1 MDKDY
6 NEIWLQAMDT
16 LIVQRLQNLPFDQ
29 TIVCK
34 IIDDSKKD
42 QGIYTVSNE
51 STEFEAYSE
60 NTHYSIDNQ
69 VYVNIPKGDWSQKK
83 QITGRY
89 STDTDK
95 DPIVYVAPLEKVLPL
110 TANLVPEG
118 KSSSQLVANWPL
130 TSQGKPGS
138 HTQSLF
144 TITDKS
150 INATINDTLCIKA
163 DFKCVLDNYAMRS
176 GSYGV
181 EIRVTTDTDEV
192 IVFDLD
198 SAKDM
203 FGNPYAFTTWMSQQ
217 QAFKFTES
225 IGNIKSIEGFFYQK
239 GDFKYFDGTKP
250 VDVPVIENGIVPNI
264 WMQNL
269 EVYFG
274 TDVSQVE
281 DNTVK
286 IVTNNDLKYQGKN
299 NTEKTVELIWY
310 NKGEG
315 NKYLGFSDGVFNKE
329 NAQNTK
335 EENSTDTTNYYWIQ
349 WQLDG
354 QDGSLEDLE
363 FNIETG
369 QEEQTLTKITIN
381 CRPEL
386 SFTELQATVW
396 LNGNKYKS
404 NFITFTNQT
413 DQASLV
419 ANKDIT
425 ISIVN
430 NETSKDVYPLY
441 GEDNKIIDSAE
452 ASTIRSVRVEATWSK
467 GILTDTFWQGA
478 AITWTIPSKNTML
491 LPNFGKSVYEETQQ
505 ITDIKYTEIVDE
517 NGNKKTVLSEF
528 VYQYHLNDVY
538 HDLYDDNIITC
549 IIKLPNQEGLL
560 VANKHFEFSSQG
572 TSGTDYTLVVRP
584 IDDRPYGFKG
594 GQAKIKDFS
603 ASLYDLDGNEMS
615 NIIPTL
621 SFLGESSKD
630 DFEKTDYNV
639 IKATAQVT
647 WADRKVDLETLYPVC
662 YAADTYSAD
671 VPLKLIYDSYGTLRN
686 MVKSGAPLKLYKSG
700 SLVTGNSIIW
710 EINFGNDSITDKNK
724 KWLPSIGDSGDTLI
738 PPPIYM
744 DLGSKPYLIA
754 KINGEIVWTS
764 PIIIQQYKYGSEVLN
779 NWNGQTIIDNEKNRI
794 LTNAFAAGNIDG
806 NNTFNGVI
814 MGQIAQI
821 TEGNIHDKKTGLFGY
836 KSGAQVYGFRDDGT
850 AFIGG
855 SGAGRIYFDG
865 NGGTISSA
873 KYNGN
878 TNYVNGTKI
887 DLQSG
892 SLIMEGS
899 SGQYFKFNEN
909 NSGGLEIKINGANI
923 ILADEDNKK
932 LTGYIS
938 ATAESITS
946 EFRKIATYSGIAE
959 YHAYST
965 TDWTEWIVRDINTPT
980 EAKELEDYWDY
991 FKNGATLALN
1001 FIPGIYNE
1009 QYSAHRVYLCYHRQ
1023 DTNSKVYREVLYNNK
1038 SIGGNNNNAF
1048 IFQPNA
1054 LIYLIY
1060 RDGAWHIT
1068 DGGANSKIIQTASN
1082 ISASVSA
1089 NYLTKTGGLNSTFG
1103 WDLDANGFYLKST
1116 INGSKKTVFQCDSN
1130 GVMIDGTI
1138 YATGGTIANWHILDN
1153 YLYTGDILAGGTGVL
1168 IARPTI
1174 YASSGVGSDVIVC
1187 KQAGVDN
1194 FRVNSDGTVT
1204 ASKMNITGGSLLY
1217 WNLEDNGM
1225 WSSEKNGNGTYSLM
1239 HLMSQNSTIRKYSVG
1254 SSTIRQDWRILL
1266 GELSTSSPSDTQVNV
1281 YNFGITS
1288 NGSLFTPSWSIS
1300 SSGIYG
1306 KKDDYEITLTP
1317 QGFEY
1322 TYGTEQTRVVLW
1334 SQLVKLV

>member
-34 IIDDSKKD
+34 IIDVSKKD
-42 QGIYTVSNE
+42 QGIYTVSNK

-95 DPIVYVAPLEKVLPL
+95 DPIVYVAPLEKVSPL
-110 TANLVPEG
+110 TENIVPEG
-118 KSSSQLVANWPL
+118 KSSGQLVANWSFTPE
-130 TSQGKPGS
+130 GKAGPDAEE
-138 HTQSLF
+138 LF
-144 TITDKS
+144 EINNLS
-150 INATINDTLCIKA
+150 INTTINDTLCIKA

-181 EIRVTTDTDEV
+181 AIKITSDTDEV

-217 QAFKFTES
+217 QAFKFTEP
-225 IGNIKSIEGFFYQK
+225 IGNITSIEGFFYQK
-239 GDFKYFDGTKP
+239 GDFKYFDGTEP

-274 TDVSQVE
+274 TDVSQIE

-286 IVTNNDLKYQGKN
+286 IVTNSNLKYQGTS
-299 NTEKTVELIWY
+299 NTNKSVELIWY

-315 NKYLGFSDGVFNKE
+315 NKYLGFSDGDFNKE
-329 NAQNTK
+329 KAQQIQVEDAK
-335 EENSTDTTNYYWIQ
+335 NYYWIQ

-363 FNIETG
+363 FEIETG
-369 QEEQTLTKITIN
+369 KEEQTLTKITIN

-386 SFTELQATVW
+386 SFTELQAIVW

-413 DQASLV
+413 DQANLV

-430 NETSKDVYPLY
+430 NNEDTEDAYPLY
-441 GEDNKIIDSAE
+441 GEDNKIINSAE
-452 ASTIRSVRVEATWSK
+452 ASKERSVRVEATWSK
-467 GILTDTFWQGA
+467 GTLTDTFWQGA
-478 AITWTIPSKNTML
+478 TITWTIPSQSTML
-491 LPNFGKSVYEETQQ
+491 LPNFGKTKDGKTIYEIEYT
-505 ITDIKYTEIVDE
+505 IDNEIKPEGDYEEIVDPE
-517 NGNKKTVLSEF
+517 DESKKKIVFTDKGKKKFTCPYRLS
-528 VYQYHLNDVY
+528 DVY
-538 HDLYDDNIITC
+538 HDLYDNNIISCT
-549 IIKLPNQEGLL
+549 IKLPNQKGIL
-560 VANKHFEFSSQG
+560 VATKRIEFSSQG

-584 IDDRPYGFKG
+584 IDDRPYGFDKS
-594 GQAKIKDFS
+594 GQAKIEDFT

-639 IKATAQVT
+639 IKAIAQVT
-647 WADRKVDLETLYPVC
+647 WADRNVDLETLYPVC

-686 MVKSGAPLKLYKSG
+686 MVKSGAPLKLYESG
-700 SLVTGNSIIW
+700 SLVTGNDIW
-710 EINFGNDSITDKNK
+710 EIHFGNDNITDENK

-738 PPPIYM
+738 PSPIYM

-754 KINGEIVWTS
+754 KINGKIVWTS

-779 NWNGQTIIDNEKNRI
+779 NWNGQTIIDNENNRI

-836 KSGAQVYGFRDDGT
+836 NSGAQIYGFRDDGT
-850 AFIGG
+850 AFIGE

-865 NGGTISSA
+865 NGGTISSGNFNSIMDTGYA
-873 KYNGN
+873 NAGMYINLQTGELRSKNFYIDSNGN
-878 TNYVNGTKI
+878 ASFNGNIIAKTLTLTDDSRATINQEISNNTTVISISNMANTALDSSNTATNMANAASSSAANAVTLAQGAQSYAESNIKALDEKVAKHLSGGQSNTILGSNYVISPYIGGGYLNIANGNKKVIIDPQNLTGSGYIFQIHNGSNISLGIDSNGNAQFAGKI
-887 DLQSG
+887 NAAGGTIGGFTITEDGNFLQSSYSQVGMSGTQSDWAFWAGYGNYGTEEKPDWHAKFQVKNDG
-892 SLIMEGS
+892 SVTCKNINVQGGFLSHWNIVGNGMYSAETDDSGNTYYMRLISTGKTSGWYTVGS
-899 SGQYFKFNEN
+899 SG
-909 NSGGLEIKINGANI
+909 S
-923 ILADEDNKK
+923 
-932 LTGYIS
+932 
-938 ATAESITS
+938 
-946 EFRKIATYSGIAE
+946 
-959 YHAYST
+959 
-965 TDWTEWIVRDINTPT
+965 
-980 EAKELEDYWDY
+980 
-991 FKNGATLALN
+991 
-1001 FIPGIYNE
+1001 
-1009 QYSAHRVYLCYHRQ
+1009 
-1023 DTNSKVYREVLYNNK
+1023 
-1038 SIGGNNNNAF
+1038 
-1048 IFQPNA
+1048 
-1054 LIYLIY
+1054 
-1060 RDGAWHIT
+1060 
-1068 DGGANSKIIQTASN
+1068 
-1082 ISASVSA
+1082 
-1089 NYLTKTGGLNSTFG
+1089 
-1103 WDLDANGFYLKST
+1103 
-1116 INGSKKTVFQCDSN
+1116 
-1130 GVMIDGTI
+1130 
-1138 YATGGTIANWHILDN
+1138 
-1153 YLYTGDILAGGTGVL
+1153 
-1168 IARPTI
+1168 
-1174 YASSGVGSDVIVC
+1174 
-1187 KQAGVDN
+1187 
-1194 FRVNSDGTVT
+1194 
-1204 ASKMNITGGSLLY
+1204 
-1217 WNLEDNGM
+1217 
-1225 WSSEKNGNGTYSLM
+1225 
-1239 HLMSQNSTIRKYSVG
+1239 
-1254 SSTIRQDWRILL
+1254 RQDWRMLF
-1266 GELSTSSPSDTQVNV
+1266 GKNTT
-1281 YNFGITS
+1281 YNFGVTANGYIYTKEWAITS
-1288 NGSLFTPSWSIS
+1288 Y
-1300 SSGIYG
+1300 GIVG
-1306 KKDDYEITLTP
+1306 KHNNSEIALTP
-1317 QGFEY
+1317 YGIEY
-1322 TYGTEQTRVVLW
+1322 DATGGGHPARVSWKQIVEAC
-1334 SQLVKLV
+1334 S